1 MVRAKQESKIFVGS
15 HEGFWFE
22 MVSRAMWEYV
32 GIRRD
37 IITSRHNGTR
47 VHSDREYTKCT

>member
-1 MVRAKQESKIFVGS
+1 MGS

-32 GIRRD
+32 GIRRYT
-37 IITSRHNGTR
+37 ITSRHLDTL